1 MNKLTKI
8 GASALCGSLAAV
20 SAAHAGE
27 LTVTGG
33 ADMTW
38 ISLDKEVTGN
48 PIGIGSNMG
57 FTGSGELDNGI
68 GVALGIYHA
77 NTNSYTE
84 TNIQITVPS
93 LGTFQVDQGSTG
105 TGIDRFDDVTPTVWE
120 ESHGAGVATG
130 IDTVSGV
137 SGGANIE
144 YTPNMMPDG
153 ITARIAFSP
162 AVGGGKSADKGS
174 SGDDASTLQSGFG
187 VVAQIDGN
195 NLGMDG
201 LTVYAGLS
209 NIGQD
214 SAATGI
220 SGDKDERT
228 IAFKYAMG
236 AFTIGAQVSE
246 EDMGTSSGVKQYDN
260 MGYGVTFS
268 VNDNLSIGYNHFES
282 DQDNHTT
289 ADVTAEASSV
299 QIAYTMGGASI
310 RLAEIQTSNNLYN
323 STATQA
329 DDDATVISLGL
340 AF

>member
-20 SAAHAGE
+20 SAANAGE

-84 TNIQITVPS
+84 TNVQITVPS
-93 LGTFQVDQGSTG
+93 LGTFQVDQGSSG

-130 IDTVSGV
+130 IDTVAGV

-144 YTPNMMPDG
+144 YTPNMLPDG
-153 ITARIAFSP
+153 LTGRIAYSP
-162 AVGGGKSADKGS
+162 AVGGSKSGDKAS
-174 SGDDASTLQSGFG
+174 SGDDGSSK
-187 VVAQIDGN
+187 VVE
-195 NLGMDG
+195 LM
-201 LTVYAGLS
+201 
-209 NIGQD
+209 
-214 SAATGI
+214 
-220 SGDKDERT
+220 
-228 IAFKYAMG
+228 
-236 AFTIGAQVSE
+236 
-246 EDMGTSSGVKQYDN
+246 
-260 MGYGVTFS
+260 
-268 VNDNLSIGYNHFES
+268 
-282 DQDNHTT
+282 
-289 ADVTAEASSV
+289 
-299 QIAYTMGGASI
+299 
-310 RLAEIQTSNNLYN
+310 LY
-323 STATQA
+323 
-329 DDDATVISLGL
+329 
-340 AF
+340 

>member
-84 TNIQITVPS
+84 TNVQITVPS
-93 LGTFQVDQGSTG
+93 LGTFQVDQGSSG

-130 IDTVSGV
+130 IDTVAGV

-144 YTPNMMPDG
+144 YTPNMLPDG
-153 ITARIAFSP
+153 LTGRIAFSP
-162 AVGGGKSADKGS
+162 AVAGAKSGDKAS
-174 SGDDASTLQSGFG
+174 SGDDGSSKGSGVD
-187 VVAQIDGN
+187 VVLSADGSI
-195 NLGMDG
+195 LGMDG
-201 LTVYAGLS
+201 LTIMAGIS
-209 NIGQD
+209 NVEQD
-214 SAATGI
+214 AAASSI
-220 SGDKDERT
+220 SGDVDERVL
-228 IAFKYAMG
+228 AFKYAMG
-236 AFTIGAQVSE
+236 AFTVGAQMSE
-246 EDMGTSSGVKQYDN
+246 EDLGTASGVKQYDN
-260 MGYGVTFS
+260 TGYGVTFS
-268 VNDNLSIGYNHFES
+268 VNDSLSIGFNHFES
-282 DQDNHTT
+282 DQNNHTT
-289 ADVTAEASSV
+289 DDVTAEATSI

-310 RLAEIQTSNNLYN
+310 RLAEVTTDNNNY
-323 STATQA
+323 STAAGA
-329 DDDATVISLGL
+329 DDDGTILSLGW
-340 AF
+340 F

>member
-246 EDMGTSSGVKQYDN
+246 EDLGTSSGVKQYDN

-282 DQDNHTT
+282 DQNNHTT
-289 ADVTAEASSV
+289 ADVTAEATSI
-299 QIAYTMGGASI
+299 QIAYTMGGASFRI
-310 RLAEIQTSNNLYN
+310 AEVQTDNNNY
-323 STATQA
+323 STSAGA
-329 DDDATVISLGL
+329 DDDGTIVSLGL

>member
-20 SAAHAGE
+20 SAANAGE

-38 ISLDKEVTGN
+38 ISLDGEVTGN

-84 TNIQITVPS
+84 TNVQITVPS

-105 TGIDRFDDVTPTVWE
+105 TGIDRIDDITPTVWE

-130 IDTVSGV
+130 IDTVAGV
-137 SGGANIE
+137 SGSANIE
-144 YTPNMMPDG
+144 YTPNMLPDG
-153 ITARIAFSP
+153 ITARLAFSP
-162 AVGGGKSADKGS
+162 AAGGSKSGDKAS
-174 SGDDASTLQSGFG
+174 SGDDASTKESGFD
-187 VVAQIDGN
+187 VIVSADGSA
-195 NLGMDG
+195 LGMDG
-201 LTVYAGLS
+201 LTINAGMS
-209 NIGQD
+209 NISQN
-214 SAATGI
+214 SAASSI
-220 SGDKDERT
+220 SGDIDERT
-228 IAFKYAMG
+228 VALTYAMG
-236 AFTIGAQVSE
+236 AFTIGAQMSE
-246 EDMGTSSGVKQYDN
+246 EDLGTSSGVKQYDN
-260 MGYGVTFS
+260 TGYGVTFS
-268 VNDNLSIGYNHFES
+268 VNDNLSIGFNHFES
-282 DQDNHTT
+282 DQNNHTT
-289 ADVTAEASSV
+289 ADVTAEATSL

-310 RLAEIQTSNNLYN
+310 RVAEVTTDNNNY
-323 STATQA
+323 STAA
-329 DDDATVISLGL
+329 GNDDDGTIISLGL

>member
-20 SAAHAGE
+20 SAANAGE

-38 ISLDKEVTGN
+38 ISLEKEVTGN

-84 TNIQITVPS
+84 TNVQITVPS
-93 LGTFQVDQGSTG
+93 LGTFQVDQGSSG

-130 IDTVSGV
+130 IDTVAGV

-144 YTPNMMPDG
+144 YTPNMLPEG
-153 ITARIAFSP
+153 ITGRIAFSP
-162 AVGGGKSADKGS
+162 AAGGSKSGDKAS
-174 SGDDASTLQSGFG
+174 SGDDGSVKQSGFD
-187 VVAQIDGN
+187 VVVSADGN
-195 NLGMDG
+195 VLGMEG
-201 LTVYAGLS
+201 LTVMAGLS
-209 NIGQD
+209 NINQD
-214 SAATGI
+214 AGGSAI
-220 SGDKDERT
+220 SGDIDERT
-228 IAFKYAMG
+228 VAVTYAMG
-236 AFTIGAQVSE
+236 AFTIGAQISE
-246 EDMGTSSGVKQYDN
+246 EDLGTASGVKQYDN

-282 DQDNHTT
+282 EQNNHTT
-289 ADVTAEASSV
+289 ADVTAEATSL

-310 RLAEIQTSNNLYN
+310 RVAEISTDNNNYN
-323 STATQA
+323 STAAQA
-329 DDDATVISLGL
+329 DDDGTVISLGL